1 MRVKSPQNAKFTLF
15 TNAKY
20 QVQLVKTQ
28 CDWHYSHANGALLT
42 QPMLGSAVT
51 DQTFY
56 RPSVIHTKDKI
67 LNAAEQLIT
76 LKGVYGFNLHDIAE
90 KVGIKVPSIYK
101 HFKNKDE
108 VLMGVSKRFVELLSL
123 QFQLEDGLPFTV
135 QLRQCLDTFVDFH
148 IQHPAFVRLAI
159 IDFATPKGGMEYV
172 TAASGGNFEENI
184 TSGVL
189 SVMHSRVKTLLD
201 TAESNTSPYRKVDNI
216 AFYRLIYS
224 SLLIQRLFPSDT
236 SLVEGFSRTQHDSV
250 KDDIY
255 DLAIRYLKK

>member
-1 MRVKSPQNAKFTLF
+1 M
-15 TNAKY
+15 
-20 QVQLVKTQ
+20 
-28 CDWHYSHANGALLT
+28 
-42 QPMLGSAVT
+42 T
-51 DQTFY
+51 DQSFY
-56 RPSVIHTKDKI
+56 RLSVIHTKDKI

-76 LKGVYGFNLHDIAE
+76 VKGVYGFNLHDIAE

-108 VLMGVSKRFVELLSL
+108 VLKGVSQRFVELLSV
-123 QFQLEDGLPFTV
+123 QFQLEEGQSFTV
-135 QLRQCLDTFVDFH
+135 QLRQCLDAFVDFH

-172 TAASGGNFEENI
+172 MAASGGNFEENI

-189 SVMHSRVKTLLD
+189 SAMHSRVKALLNS
-201 TAESNTSPYRKVDNI
+201 TGSHTSPYRKVDNI

-224 SLLIQRLFPSDT
+224 SLLIQLLFPSDA
-236 SLVEGFSRTQHDSV
+236 SLVEGFSRTEKASI

-255 DLAIRYLKK
+255 DLAIRYMKK